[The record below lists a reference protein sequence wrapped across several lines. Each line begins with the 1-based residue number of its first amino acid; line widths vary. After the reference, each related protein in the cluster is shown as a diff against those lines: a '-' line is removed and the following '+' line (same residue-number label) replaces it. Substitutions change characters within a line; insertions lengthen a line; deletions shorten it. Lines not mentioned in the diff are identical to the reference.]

1 MNNLNTY
8 WSAEAVKSAT
18 RLVDAALASG
28 YTVSVN
34 DGEEWTVKKSTDRT
48 VILDAMG
55 TTGED
60 RLMVR
65 NSVGDKVACYYLIYG
80 NGSDVLSDWSFTDET
95 MFESNRLANIAIDE
109 KLFEEGEE
117 A

>member
-1 MNNLNTY
+1 MNDLNKY
-8 WSAEAVKSAT
+8 APIAAVKSAT

-34 DGEEWTVKKSTDRT
+34 DGEEWTVKKSTDRK

-65 NSVGDKVACYYLIYG
+65 NAAGDKIACYYLIYQ
-80 NGSDVLSDWSFTDET
+80 NGSDVLSDWSYTDET

-109 KLFEEGEE
+109 KLFEE